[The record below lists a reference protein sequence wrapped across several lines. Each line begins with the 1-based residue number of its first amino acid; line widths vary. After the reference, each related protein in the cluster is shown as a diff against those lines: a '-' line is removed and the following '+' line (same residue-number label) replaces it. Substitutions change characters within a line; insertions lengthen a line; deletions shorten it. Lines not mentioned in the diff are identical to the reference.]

1 MGKRGPK
8 PKPTAVRIFE
18 GDPGKL
24 LRLRGSEVLPP
35 PPPVVPDAPEWL
47 GEIGKSIWQQV
58 AATMH
63 RIGCLT
69 ESDQKLLSIYC
80 EAWDDFFAARR
91 VIEEE
96 GMICTTDKGTCYQ
109 HPAVG
114 IKNKAIQRI
123 RQIGGDFGMSPAAR
137 VGLNIQPPKQQNSL
151 AAFKA
156 Q

>member
-8 PKPTAVRIFE
+8 PKPTALRVFE
-18 GDPGKL
+18 GDPGNL
-24 LRLRGSEVLPP
+24 LGKRKGETQPP
-35 PPPVVPDAPEWL
+35 SPPEPPAPPEWL
-47 GEIGKSIWQQV
+47 GDVGRAIWAQV
-58 AATMH
+58 APTLH

-69 ESDQKLLSIYC
+69 ESDQKILSLYC
-80 EAWDDFFAARR
+80 EAWEEFFGARKE
-91 VIEEE
+91 IEEF
-96 GMICTTDKGTCYQ
+96 GATAYTDKGTCYQ

-114 IKNKAIQRI
+114 RKNKAIQRI